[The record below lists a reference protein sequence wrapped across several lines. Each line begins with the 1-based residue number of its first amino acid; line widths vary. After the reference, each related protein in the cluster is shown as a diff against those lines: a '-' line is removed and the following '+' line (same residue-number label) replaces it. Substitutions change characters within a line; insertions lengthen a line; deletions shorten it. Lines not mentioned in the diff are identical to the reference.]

1 MTKIQSLKF
10 HFKIHNL
17 ILLDKLHRFV
27 SVYGQKMYNIDQ
39 NSSIWQFLPKL
50 DFLGYFRQN
59 LTKLHDY
66 FSLVTL

>member
-1 MTKIQSLKF
+1 MKF
-10 HFKIHNL
+10 LEKCFKIHNL
-17 ILLDKLHRFV
+17 ILFDKLRRFV
-27 SVYGQKMYNIDQ
+27 SVLGQKMYNIDQ
-39 NSSIWQFLPKL
+39 KL